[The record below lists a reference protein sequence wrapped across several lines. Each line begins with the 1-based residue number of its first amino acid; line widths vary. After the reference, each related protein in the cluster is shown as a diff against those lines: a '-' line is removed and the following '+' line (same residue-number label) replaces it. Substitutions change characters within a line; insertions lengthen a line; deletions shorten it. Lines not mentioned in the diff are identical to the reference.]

1 MCTSV
6 GATLVSTMD
15 LKQQKFLTIKEA
27 RLSNKQCLVVFFL
40 IKTIFQFK
48 VIFWEYKNYRY
59 WPYLWKEMLCYLRRN
74 SIKDTT
80 RKEWEVAVFFDQPF
94 LAFGVNIDI
103 YIVNSNT
110 DKYRPKETQTLDN
123 FLTVKLR
130 EKWRRQRMCI
140 KFRFILKFVWKA
152 TSFWL

>member
-140 KFRFILKFVWKA
+140 KFRFILKFAWKG